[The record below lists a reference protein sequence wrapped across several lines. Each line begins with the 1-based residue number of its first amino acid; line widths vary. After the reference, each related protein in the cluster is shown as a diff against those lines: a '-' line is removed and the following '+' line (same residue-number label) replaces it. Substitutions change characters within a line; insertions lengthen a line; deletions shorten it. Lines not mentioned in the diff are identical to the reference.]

1 MPASSF
7 AYRRSPDQD
16 EPSPARHPVVVVGAG
31 PVGLTAAIDL
41 TLRGVPVVLL
51 DDADRIG
58 EGSRAICFSKRTLE
72 ILDRLGVGE
81 TCLKKGVT
89 WKIGK
94 VFHRDRLVYRFDL
107 LPEPGHKMPAF
118 VNLQQYHL
126 ERFLLD
132 RASDLG
138 IDLRWRNRVTAV
150 DPMKDGAV
158 LTVETP
164 DGPYRLAADWLIAA
178 DGAHSTLRRLLDL
191 EWLGEAFDD
200 RFLIADIRMHA
211 DLPAERRFW
220 FDPPFHEGQS
230 ALMHKQPDDVW
241 RIDLQL
247 GPQADAEAEKRP
259 ERVVPRLRRMLGHED
274 FTLEWVSVY
283 RFQCRRIA
291 RFLHGR
297 IIFAGDAAHQVSPF
311 GARGANSG
319 IEDAANIA
327 WKLAL
332 VLKGDAAETLM
343 ESYHAERSAAADED
357 IGHSTR
363 STDFIA
369 PRTPAERRLRNAVLA
384 LAGSCDFARSMVN
397 SGRLS
402 RPAVYDGPLTIPDEE
417 AWDAPMRPGMALL
430 DAPMRAGGR
439 PVWLLNGLPRDFC
452 LVVVDD
458 GTPIEPPKGLPVFTI
473 GRELEDAEGLFA
485 ARYSASPGACFLVR
499 PDHYLAG
506 RWRTFDST
514 KVEAALVRARGGD
527 DARA

>member
-1 MPASSF
+1 MAAVDF

-16 EPSPARHPVVVVGAG
+16 APEPARHPVVVVGAG

-41 TLRGVPVVLL
+41 TLRCVPVIVL

-72 ILDRLGVGE
+72 LLDRLGVGE

-89 WKIGK
+89 WKFGK
-94 VFHRDRLVYRFDL
+94 VFHGDTEVYRFDL
-107 LPEPGHKMPAF
+107 LPEAGHKMPAF
-118 VNLQQYHL
+118 VNLQQFHL
-126 ERFLLD
+126 ERYLLE
-132 RASDLG
+132 RAAGLG
-138 IDLRWRNRVTAV
+138 IDLRWRNRVTAIERRN
-150 DPMKDGAV
+150 DGAE

-164 DGPYRLAADWLIAA
+164 DGPYRLAADWVVAA
-178 DGAHSTLRRLLDL
+178 DGAHSTLRRLLGLD
-191 EWLGEAFDD
+191 WLGEAFDD

-247 GPQADAEAEKRP
+247 GPQADAEAEKCP
-259 ERVVPRLRRMLGHED
+259 ERVLPRLKRMLGHDD

-297 IIFAGDAAHQVSPF
+297 VIFAGDAAHQVSPF

-319 IEDAANIA
+319 IEDATNLA

-332 VLKGDAAETLM
+332 VVEGAAPEALM
-343 ESYHAERSAAADED
+343 ESYHVERSAAADED

-384 LAGSCDFARSMVN
+384 LAGSCDFARRMVN

-402 RPAVYDGPLTIPDEE
+402 RPALYDGPLTTLDEE
-417 AWDAPMRPGMALL
+417 AWDGPMRPGAALL
-430 DAPMRAGGR
+430 DAPMRAGDR
-439 PVWLLNGLPRDFC
+439 PAWLLDCLPRDFC
-452 LVVVDD
+452 LLAAA
-458 GTPIEPPKGLPVFTI
+458 GGPPIDPPEGLAVLSI
-473 GRELEDAEGLFA
+473 GGDLEDAEGHFA
-485 ARYSASPGACFLVR
+485 ARYGAAPGACFLVR

-506 RWRTFDST
+506 RWRRYDRI
-514 KVEAALVRARGGD
+514 KVEAALAQARGGPS
-527 DARA
+527 

>member
-1 MPASSF
+1 MPHQQF

-16 EPSPARHPVVVVGAG
+16 ATQPVRHPVIVVGAG

-41 TLRGVPVVLL
+41 TLRGVPVAVL

-81 TCLKKGVT
+81 TCLEKGVT

-94 VFHRDRLVYRFDL
+94 VFHRDRLVYQFDL

-126 ERFLLD
+126 EKYLLE
-132 RASDLG
+132 RAGALG
-138 IDLRWRNRVTAV
+138 IDLRWKSRVAALE
-150 DPMKDGAV
+150 PLNDGAV

-164 DGPYRLAADWLIAA
+164 DGPYRLAADWVVAA
-178 DGAHSTLRRLLDL
+178 DGARSTLRRLLGL

-211 DLPAERRFW
+211 DFPAERRFW
-220 FDPPFHEGQS
+220 FDPPFHDGQS

-247 GPQADAEAEKRP
+247 GPDADAEAEKRP
-259 ERVVPRLRRMLGHED
+259 ERVVPRLKRMLGHED

-291 RFLHGR
+291 RFVHGR
-297 IIFAGDAAHQVSPF
+297 IVFAGDAAHQVSPF
-311 GARGANSG
+311 GARGANAG
-319 IEDAANIA
+319 IEDATNLA

-332 VLKGDAAETLM
+332 VLKGAAPEALM
-343 ESYHAERSAAADED
+343 ESYHVERSAAADED

-369 PRTPAERRLRNAVLA
+369 PRTPAERRLRNAVLT
-384 LAGSCDFARSMVN
+384 LADRCDFARRMVN

-402 RPAVYDGPLTIPDEE
+402 RPADYGGPLTTPDEE
-417 AWDAPMRPGMALL
+417 DWEGPMRPGAALIDAPMRT
-430 DAPMRAGGR
+430 GGR
-439 PVWLLNGLPRDFC
+439 PAWLLERLPRDFC
-452 LVVVDD
+452 LIVAD
-458 GTPIEPPKGLPVFTI
+458 GGPPVEPPAGLPAVTI
-473 GRELEDAEGLFA
+473 GRGLDDADGLFA
-485 ARYSASPGACFLVR
+485 ARYGAAPGACYLVR
-499 PDHYLAG
+499 PDHYLIG
-506 RWRTFDST
+506 RWRAFDRP
-514 KVEAALVRARGGD
+514 KVAAALARARGGE
-527 DARA
+527 DAQA